1 MLRNAEMLA
10 EEYRAMVHE
19 RAPLV
24 LARVRGARAGL
35 DLTARATG
43 EPIDF
48 RWLWM
53 LNAQIGSIEKLLEF
67 LPEGRTP
74 STHELLMI
82 ARNLFENIIWL
93 RLFEQDSDYGLIFYA
108 QLLKQQREDAEAMI
122 VKIKAEAA
130 LFHEMEKEDRRIIPE
145 VFEGFGTSGR
155 DKDEELAELMVEQ
168 QRRVAEVDR
177 RVRREFILYAAAA
190 EMNGY
195 HYQAHLIEEQHLPK
209 HREQLARI
217 AALDAEFETLIGDVE
232 RLKSLR
238 LRWNWLEQA
247 KKVGMEAQY
256 RFLYAWTSRLL
267 HSTPMNL
274 ITEKQL
280 LAPEEIMLLDYIV
293 VTASDMLD
301 AAERFD
307 FPGRLNL
314 AFFDLGESDS
324 PNQAD
329 PASQSGHAKG
339 GA

>member
-1 MLRNAEMLA
+1 MMLRNAEMLA
-10 EEYRAMVHE
+10 EEYRAMVRE
-19 RAPLV
+19 RAPLI

-35 DLTARATG
+35 DITARATG
-43 EPIDF
+43 APVDPK
-48 RWLWM
+48 WLWI

-108 QLLKQQREDAEAMI
+108 QLLKQQREESEAMI
-122 VKIKAEAA
+122 VKIGAEAA

-145 VFEGFGTSGR
+145 VFEGIKSSDLDKEEEMAGR
-155 DKDEELAELMVEQ
+155 VAEHR
-168 QRRVAEVDR
+168 RRVAEIDR
-177 RVRREFILYAAAA
+177 RVRREFTLYAAAA
-190 EMNGY
+190 EVNGY
-195 HYQAHLIEEQHLPK
+195 LYQAHLIEKTHLPR

-217 AALDAEFETLIGDVE
+217 VALEAEFETSIGDPE
-232 RLKSLR
+232 RLKALR

-280 LAPEEIMLLDYIV
+280 LAPEEIMALDYIV
-293 VTASDMLD
+293 VTAGDMLN
-301 AAERFD
+301 AVERFD

-314 AFFDLGESDS
+314 AFFDLGESDAAE
-324 PNQAD
+324 QAYEED
-329 PASQSGHAKG
+329 ESA
-339 GA
+339 